1 MKRLTTDDEMSIMFS
16 LNTFYAKD
24 GEVWVR
30 GGGPKPDYKD
40 VTLVEWIRSA
50 ASKHGLAFTADDP
63 ENLGDEMYD
72 ALQDGDE
79 TVEGILALMHAA
91 AVQAAEMRGRLH
103 PIENILGDDYDLDR
117 LRELVEADRAGR
129 CVVTHC
135 NIGDTIYA
143 VGGKVVKATISEI
156 YFLDDG
162 KGIEYLVDFNC
173 DEACNGCPFN
183 AWEQS
188 FDGEWQCDCEYGN
201 ASVFQNDFGNTW
213 FLTEEAAESA
223 LKGEQDGKSD

>member
-1 MKRLTTDDEMSIMFS
+1 MSVKRLTTDDEMSIMFS

-50 ASKHGLAFTADDP
+50 ASKHGLAFTADDL

-91 AVQAAEMRGRLH
+91 AVQAAEMRGRLQ

-117 LRELVEADRAGR
+117 LRELVEADRYGR
-129 CVVTHC
+129 CVVVTRCCECKNHR
-135 NIGDTIYA
+135 
-143 VGGKVVKATISEI
+143 E
-156 YFLDDG
+156 DDG
-162 KGIEYLVDFNC
+162 QHYCKFWRMYCPDDSDFYC
-173 DEACNGCPFN
+173 K
-183 AWEQS
+183 
-188 FDGEWQCDCEYGN
+188 
-201 ASVFQNDFGNTW
+201 
-213 FLTEEAAESA
+213 AA
-223 LKGEQDGKSD
+223 KPR